1 MLARKEEVE
10 IFKPLTDNRGY
21 RRIVLPNALE
31 VLIITDPDTDK
42 AAASMDV
49 SVGNFSDPDGL
60 EGLAHFL
67 EHMLFYASEK
77 YPLED
82 SYSKYIAEH
91 GGMTN
96 AFTSSEHTNFFFDVN
111 NGCFEEALDRFA
123 QFFIKPLMS
132 PDATLREIKAVDSEN
147 QKNILSDA
155 WRMSQLQKHLCAK
168 GHPYHKFSTGSW
180 DTLEVGPKA
189 KGLDTRDELI
199 KFYEKNYSANLMHL
213 VVYGKESLDEIQSLV
228 EKKFEGIRNT
238 QLSAF
243 HVPGHPCNP
252 EHLQIHVK
260 AVKIEQGDTLR
271 IIWPITPTV
280 RYYKEGPTRY
290 LGHLIGH
297 EGEGSLFSVL
307 RTLGWATSLFAGEG
321 DWSYEFSFFEVVI
334 DLTDAGHDHMRDIVG
349 LLFKYIILL
358 QKSGVQKWI
367 FDELSSIRETGFH
380 YQDKIPPSNYV
391 VGIASSMHLYPPEDW
406 LVADLPSK
414 FVPATIQ
421 MVLDELTPD
430 NVRIFWESKKFEGS
444 TGMVEPWYGTAYSVE
459 KIAGATIQQWVEAA
473 PDVNLHLPSP
483 NVFIPTDL
491 ALIDVQEK
499 AKFPVLLR
507 KSPISR
513 LWYKPDTM
521 FLTPKAYVKIDF
533 NCPQSSFSP
542 EAEVLTDIFARLLMD
557 YLTEEAYDAR
567 VAGLYY
573 GIDHTDAGFQVTVI
587 GYNHKMRILVEAI
600 VGKIAQFEVKPDRF
614 SVIKEMVIKD
624 YQNFKF
630 QQPYEQAMYYCS
642 LIIEDQSW
650 PWSEQLEVLPHL
662 EADDLARFWPCMLS
676 KAFLECYVAGNMQ
689 PDEAESM
696 IQHIEDVFF
705 EGPQPK
711 SKPLFPSQHL
721 RYRIVKL
728 QRDINHFYHT
738 EGLNQSNEN
747 SALVHYI
754 QVHQDDFRLNVIL
767 QLFVLIAKQPA
778 FYQLRTVEQLG
789 YITSLS
795 RRNYSGIQGVHFVV
809 QSTIKDPAQLDSR
822 VEAFLQM
829 FESKLCEMAHDEFK
843 SNVNALIDMKLEKNK
858 NLVEESSINWGEIV
872 CGTLKFDR
880 MESEV
885 AALREVTQQELI
897 DFFNKHIKVGAPH
910 RKSLKVQVYGGLH
923 NAEFQAA
930 KCNTGQPQSVYIN
943 DIFSFRRSQ
952 PLYGSLRGGFGHM
965 KL

>member
-1 MLARKEEVE
+1 MVARKEEVE

-60 EGLAHFL
+60 DGLAHFL

-168 GHPYHKFSTGSW
+168 GHPYHKFSTG
-180 DTLEVGPKA
+180 
-189 KGLDTRDELI
+189 
-199 KFYEKNYSANLMHL
+199 
-213 VVYGKESLDEIQSLV
+213 
-228 EKKFEGIRNT
+228 
-238 QLSAF
+238 
-243 HVPGHPCNP
+243 
-252 EHLQIHVK
+252 
-260 AVKIEQGDTLR
+260 
-271 IIWPITPTV
+271 
-280 RYYKEGPTRY
+280 
-290 LGHLIGH
+290 
-297 EGEGSLFSVL
+297 
-307 RTLGWATSLFAGEG
+307 WATSLSAGEG
-321 DWSYEFSFFEVVI
+321 EWSYKFSFFQVVI

-367 FDELSSIRETGFH
+367 FDELSAISETEFH
-380 YQDKIPPSNYV
+380 YKDKIPPSYYV
-391 VGIASSMHLYPPEDW
+391 VGIASSMRLFPPEDW
-406 LVADLPSK
+406 LVGDLPRK

-491 ALIDVQEK
+491 ALKDVQEK

-507 KSPISR
+507 KSAFSK

-542 EAEVLTDIFARLLMD
+542 EAEILTDIFARLLMD
-557 YLTEEAYDAR
+557 YLTEEAYDAQ
-567 VAGLYY
+567 VAGLDYR
-573 GIDHTDAGFQVTVI
+573 IDHPDAGFQVTVI

-614 SVIKEMVIKD
+614 SLIK
-624 YQNFKF
+624 
-630 QQPYEQAMYYCS
+630 
-642 LIIEDQSW
+642 
-650 PWSEQLEVLPHL
+650 
-662 EADDLARFWPCMLS
+662 
-676 KAFLECYVAGNMQ
+676 
-689 PDEAESM
+689 
-696 IQHIEDVFF
+696 
-705 EGPQPK
+705 
-711 SKPLFPSQHL
+711 
-721 RYRIVKL
+721 
-728 QRDINHFYHT
+728 
-738 EGLNQSNEN
+738 
-747 SALVHYI
+747 
-754 QVHQDDFRLNVIL
+754 VHQDDLRLNVIL
-767 QLFVLIAKQPA
+767 QLFVLIAKQQA

-789 YITSLS
+789 YITFLAHSID
-795 RRNYSGIQGVHFVV
+795 SGINGVHLVV

-822 VEAFLQM
+822 VEAFLQT
-829 FESKLCEMAHDEFK
+829 FESKLCEMAYDEFK

-858 NLVEESSINWGEIV
+858 NLVEESSNDWAEIV

>member
-1 MLARKEEVE
+1 MVARKEEVE

-180 DTLEVGPKA
+180 DTLAVGPKA
-189 KGLDTRDELI
+189 KGLDIRDELI

-238 QLSAF
+238 QLSSF

-252 EHLQIHVK
+252 GHLQILVK

-271 IIWPITPTV
+271 IIWPNTPTIH
-280 RYYKEGPTRY
+280 YYKEGATRY

-307 RTLGWATSLFAGEG
+307 RTLGWATSLSAGEG
-321 DWSYEFSFFEVVI
+321 EWSYEFSFFQVVI

-367 FDELSSIRETGFH
+367 FDELSAISETEFH
-380 YQDKIPPSNYV
+380 YKDKIPPIYYV
-391 VGIASSMHLYPPEDW
+391 VGIASSMRLFPPEDW
-406 LVADLPSK
+406 LVGDLPRK

-459 KIAGATIQQWVEAA
+459 KIAGATIQRWVEAA

-491 ALIDVQEK
+491 ALKDVQEK

-507 KSPISR
+507 KSAFSK

-542 EAEVLTDIFARLLMD
+542 EAEILTDIFARLLMD
-557 YLTEEAYDAR
+557 YLTEEAYDAQ
-567 VAGLYY
+567 VAGLDYR
-573 GIDHTDAGFQVTVI
+573 IDHPDAGFQVTVI

-614 SVIKEMVIKD
+614 SLIKEMVIKD

-630 QQPYEQAMYYCS
+630 QQPYQQAIYYYS

-650 PWSEQLEVLPHL
+650 PWSEQLEVLSHL

-721 RYRIVKL
+721 RKRIVKL
-728 QRDINHFYHT
+728 PRGINHFYHT
-738 EGLNQSNEN
+738 EGLNQNNEN

-754 QVHQDDFRLNVIL
+754 QVHQDDLRLNVIL
-767 QLFVLIAKQPA
+767 QLFVLIAKQQA

-789 YITSLS
+789 YITFLAHSID
-795 RRNYSGIQGVHFVV
+795 SGINGVHLVV

-822 VEAFLQM
+822 VEAFLQT
-829 FESKLCEMAHDEFK
+829 FESKLCEMAYDEFK

-858 NLVEESSINWGEIV
+858 NLVEESSNDWAEIV